1 MEDFVET
8 ESRNRRSWQG
18 LGSQPTNG
26 RNGRRT
32 EVEEEW
38 IPVSPQAWAQ
48 PGAGR
53 LGHPLTLAPSQA
65 QEAAPQGMFR
75 LW

>member
-1 MEDFVET
+1 MEEFVET

-32 EVEEEW
+32 EVKEEW
-38 IPVSPQAWAQ
+38 IPVSPK
-48 PGAGR
+48 
-53 LGHPLTLAPSQA
+53 LGHSRALGGWVT
-65 QEAAPQGMFR
+65 R
-75 LW
+75 